1 MEAASTLGSDY
12 IEANTRR
19 QLLAS
24 SDSQN
29 HDRKGKAGKLSLRRG
44 VGCVGGKKVGLCV
57 GCGVWMTFTLAFF
70 GIYVVCFF
78 FLQYLVPYKSNLMI
92 FLLQSM
98 YVYYRTFRKYQNQ
111 SLGLLAQEPRVKFA
125 CFSPFSPLLPFS
137 PTCC

>member
-1 MEAASTLGSDY
+1 MCGRQEGWLVCGLWSLDDIYSCFFWY
-12 IEANTRR
+12 I
-19 QLLAS
+19 
-24 SDSQN
+24 
-29 HDRKGKAGKLSLRRG
+29 
-44 VGCVGGKKVGLCV
+44 CGL
-57 GCGVWMTFTLAFF
+57 F
-70 GIYVVCFF
+70 FF